1 MNLLTSKDW
10 CFLPHTVFWYLFYWK
25 DSLHIKAIYLKMYK
39 KIIYNISKVSFGIVF
54 FKSLGILLIYFYS
67 FPCSCF
73 FFSLFLTLEI
83 KLLDFYLYFCLYFV
97 PWSWKSNKYFLRR
110 PPPAFFCH
118 LRWLQ
123 CSSLFVGCL
132 WLMLF
137 SSPGLSSWFPVWHN
151 DQADISTQLY
161 YFFDIFWWIQTNSLC
176 DCSIFCSAPC

>member
-1 MNLLTSKDW
+1 MLSASHCLLVLILLERQFT
-10 CFLPHTVFWYLFYWK
+10 
-25 DSLHIKAIYLKMYK
+25 YK
-39 KIIYNISKVSFGIVF
+39 SYIFENVQKIIYNISKVSFGIVF

-97 PWSWKSNKYFLRR
+97 PWSWKSNKYFLLR
-110 PPPAFFCH
+110 PPPALFCH

-151 DQADISTQLY
+151 DQADLSTQLY